1 MKDTVLRILFRHDRA
16 YLTENKF
23 LTLDH
28 LHISSSPK
36 SFKKFAYWTIKV
48 INYREEDKKIYCEIL
63 SYDIG
68 EIDFSE
74 EQLQL
79 AEKLNI
85 VEDVWFDDISTSGL
99 MFTKERPFRRPDTT
113 KSLHSDEELKLSL
126 KKEPIIVKINESFL
140 VPLKD
145 VRFMDGGVSFTK
157 KFKDYENV
165 LELSI
170 TNHNIK
176 EEFEVVKKYF
186 INVLITKKI
195 NVNVKINIQDHE
207 VNILE
212 ISSLEIDKI
221 DNRLIDDIKIQ
232 VDKSMLRKRHNL
244 ETQKIIFNM
253 EEFYET
259 FSKEKIKASTFYS
272 NETAFLEDLL
282 NISNSKHAQHLTYLS
297 GKHCFSE
304 MKLKFIYKPFSFIF
318 LLDGLQNYYFVWE
331 TLKTQEATYIWSIPK
346 DKYLLDQNLKK
357 IEDTIQLIQDQTKR
371 DYINS
376 TEDEFERIFHDY
388 KDVKNGFANW
398 KSEMVKILK

>member
-16 YLTENKF
+16 YLTKDKF
-23 LTLDH
+23 LTIDQLN
-28 LHISSSPK
+28 ISSPIK

-48 INYREEDKKIYCEIL
+48 ISYREEQKKIFCEIL
-63 SYDIG
+63 SCDIG
-68 EIDFSE
+68 DVHFSE
-74 EQLQL
+74 QQLQL
-79 AEKLNI
+79 ADKLNI
-85 VEDVWFDDISTSGL
+85 VEDVSFNKISTRCL
-99 MFTKERPFRRPDTT
+99 MYTKEEPFR
-113 KSLHSDEELKLSL
+113 KSHTRDSPISDEELKINS
-126 KKEPIIVKINESFL
+126 KKEPIIVKIEESFL

-145 VRFMDGGVSFTK
+145 VRFKDGGVFFIK

-186 INVLITKKI
+186 INVLGTKKI

-221 DNRLIDDIKIQ
+221 DNRLIDNVKMQ
-232 VDKSMLRKRHNL
+232 VGKSFLRKRNTVESQKVIFTL
-244 ETQKIIFNM
+244 SEFFETIS
-253 EEFYET
+253 E
-259 FSKEKIKASTFYS
+259 EKIKASTFYS
-272 NETAFLEDLL
+272 DETEFLLDLT
-282 NISNSKHAQHLTYLS
+282 NISNSKHAAHLTYLS

-304 MKLKFIYKPFSFIF
+304 MKLRFVYKPFSFIF

-357 IEDTIQLIQDQTKR
+357 IEDTIRLIQDQTKR